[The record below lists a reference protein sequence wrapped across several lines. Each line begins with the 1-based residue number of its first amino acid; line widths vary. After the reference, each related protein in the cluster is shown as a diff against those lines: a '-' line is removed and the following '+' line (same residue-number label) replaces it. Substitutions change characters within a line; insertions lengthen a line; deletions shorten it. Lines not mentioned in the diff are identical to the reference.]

1 MKLGGENSCPATP
14 PSIPVE
20 ARAGRL
26 STWTSRLAPLIR
38 SFRISMTIVLGKR
51 NIPSVLHIDKSRMM
65 QPGKTTAGLLPI
77 SAAATQKSG
86 SAAPAKKTPKPP
98 APRLKLLIRRLPP
111 GLTQAELES
120 ALGNQWKA
128 GAGNVDWVQ
137 YKPGKVSKDPNKP
150 SRPSRAYIHVV
161 STECVSSLSD
171 AVRQASFQDARN
183 TLHDPILLG
192 PPSLEFAPYAKT
204 PGSRSRK
211 DARQG
216 TIDQDSDFITFLE
229 SLTQPI
235 TKPAAVDST
244 ADGED
249 KKKETVMT
257 PLVQFIKDKK
267 ASKVKDGSGSKSKHS
282 RSDKESKQEK
292 VQAKKLLQRA
302 DKETSANSSDKKPKG
317 EKTSKDSVKATK
329 QGAAAT
335 AKGGKSST
343 TSNTTK
349 DTKDT
354 TAAPERKR
362 ERGNVAVA
370 TKILQRD
377 LGLSAPG
384 GRRRGK
390 GGTTETASPK
400 NESSRDSAILSTDLS
415 KKETP
420 RPPKTASSTT
430 NSSKPKDGESSS
442 RPDAAAAPPATLPAK
457 STKGGKAKLPST
469 AKQAFLKHA
478 NPSQGVTEALLQS
491 AFTPFG
497 AVTKV
502 EIDKKKGFGYVDF
515 AEPEAL
521 RKAIAASPVSVAQ
534 SQVVVLER
542 KENPGIEKSRKGREG
557 LTANKVK
564 APTEAAGSASGI
576 GGNIGGNAG
585 PSRGSRGGRGS
596 RNKGPKGGASEK
608 TGDTEA
614 K

>member
-1 MKLGGENSCPATP
+1 MPRG
-14 PSIPVE
+14 
-20 ARAGRL
+20 L
-26 STWTSRLAPLIR
+26 STWSWLFNILWD
-38 SFRISMTIVLGKR
+38 FHDFVLGKR
-51 NIPSVLHIDKSRMM
+51 NIASVLNIEKVHHD
-65 QPGKTTAGLLPI
+65 
-77 SAAATQKSG
+77 
-86 SAAPAKKTPKPP
+86 
-98 APRLKLLIRRLPP
+98 APRQDHGRSAPNFGSSYAKVGLWSARKENAQASRSTSQTSHSTFATRANTDRAGECSWGPVEGWGRERRLASVQTWQ
-111 GLTQAELES
+111 GVERVGFTLLRRS
-120 ALGNQWKA
+120 VALISTNGGSSN
-128 GAGNVDWVQ
+128 
-137 YKPGKVSKDPNKP
+137 SPNKP

-192 PPSLEFAPYAKT
+192 PPSLEFAPYAKI
-204 PGSRSRK
+204 PGSRLRK

-216 TIDQDSDFITFLE
+216 TIDQDSDFIAFLE

-235 TKPAAVDST
+235 TRPAAVDST
-244 ADGED
+244 ADGEE
-249 KKKETVMT
+249 KKKETVMTT

-267 ASKVKDGSGSKSKHS
+267 ASKLKDGSGSKSKHS

-292 VQAKKLLQRA
+292 VQAKKLLQRG
-302 DKETSANSSDKKPKG
+302 DKEALTNSSDKKTKG
-317 EKTSKDSVKATK
+317 EKTSKDPVKATK
-329 QGAAAT
+329 HGAAAN

-343 TSNTTK
+343 TSNI
-349 DTKDT
+349 TKDT

-362 ERGNVAVA
+362 ERGNVTVA

-377 LGLSAPG
+377 LGLSTSG

-390 GGTTETASPK
+390 GGSTDTASAK
-400 NESSRDSAILSTDLS
+400 NESSRDSAIPSSDVP
-415 KKETP
+415 KKETT

-430 NSSKPKDGESSS
+430 NSPKPKDGESSS
-442 RPDAAAAPPATLPAK
+442 RPDAAAAPPAALAAK
-457 STKGGKAKLPST
+457 STKGGKAKHPST

-557 LTANKVK
+557 FTANKAK
-564 APTEAAGSASGI
+564 APTEAGGSASGA
-576 GGNIGGNAG
+576 GGNVGSNAG
-585 PSRGSRGGRGS
+585 SSRGSRGGRGS

-608 TGDTEA
+608 TGGTEA
-614 K
+614 E

>member
-1 MKLGGENSCPATP
+1 
-14 PSIPVE
+14 
-20 ARAGRL
+20 
-26 STWTSRLAPLIR
+26 
-38 SFRISMTIVLGKR
+38 
-51 NIPSVLHIDKSRMM
+51 MM
-65 QPGKTTAGLLPI
+65 PPGKTTAGLLPI
-77 SAAATQKSG
+77 AAAATQKSG
-86 SAAPAKKTPKPP
+86 SGAPAKKTPKPP

-120 ALGNQWKA
+120 ALGEQWKV
-128 GAGNVDWVQ
+128 GAGNVDWLQ

-216 TIDQDSDFITFLE
+216 TIDQDSDFIGFLE

-235 TKPAAVDST
+235 TRPTVMDST
-244 ADGED
+244 VDGED
-249 KKKETVMT
+249 KKKEAVMTT

-267 ASKVKDGSGSKSKHS
+267 ASKLKDGSGSKSKHG
-282 RSDKESKQEK
+282 RSDKESRQEK
-292 VQAKKLLQRA
+292 VQAKKLLQRG
-302 DKETSANSSDKKPKG
+302 DKETAAPSSDKKPKA

-329 QGAAAT
+329 QGAAAN

-343 TSNTTK
+343 TSNT
-349 DTKDT
+349 TKDT

-362 ERGNVAVA
+362 ERGNVTVA

-377 LGLSAPG
+377 LGLSASG

-390 GGTTETASPK
+390 GGSTDTASK
-400 NESSRDSAILSTDLS
+400 SESSRDSGIPSADLR
-415 KKETP
+415 KKDTT
-420 RPPKTASSTT
+420 RPPKTASSMANTPR
-430 NSSKPKDGESSS
+430 PKDSESSS
-442 RPDAAAAPPATLPAK
+442 RADAAAPLATLPPK
-457 STKGGKAKLPST
+457 STKGGKAKHPST

-478 NPSQGVTEALLQS
+478 NPSQGVTEALLES
-491 AFTPFG
+491 AFSPFG
-497 AVTKV
+497 TVTKV

-557 LTANKVK
+557 FTANKTK
-564 APTEAAGSASGI
+564 APTEAAGSASGT
-576 GGNIGGNAG
+576 GGNVGGNAG
-585 PSRGSRGGRGS
+585 SSRGSRGGRGS
-596 RNKGPKGGASEK
+596 RNKGPKGNAGASEK
-608 TGDTEA
+608 TGSTEA

>member
-1 MKLGGENSCPATP
+1 
-14 PSIPVE
+14 
-20 ARAGRL
+20 
-26 STWTSRLAPLIR
+26 
-38 SFRISMTIVLGKR
+38 
-51 NIPSVLHIDKSRMM
+51 M

-77 SAAATQKSG
+77 PAAATQKSG
-86 SAAPAKKTPKPP
+86 SGAPARKTPKPP

-120 ALGNQWKA
+120 ALGDQWKA
-128 GAGNVDWVQ
+128 GAGNVDWLQ

-161 STECVSSLSD
+161 STECVSLLSD

-216 TIDQDSDFITFLE
+216 TIDQDSDFIAFLE

-235 TKPAAVDST
+235 TRPVAVDST
-244 ADGED
+244 PDGED
-249 KKKETVMT
+249 KKKQAVMTT

-267 ASKVKDGSGSKSKHS
+267 ASKLKDGSGSKSKHS

-292 VQAKKLLQRA
+292 VQAKKLLQRG
-302 DKETSANSSDKKPKG
+302 DKEPSANSSDKKPKG

-329 QGAAAT
+329 QGAAAN

-343 TSNTTK
+343 TSNATK
-349 DTKDT
+349 DTA
-354 TAAPERKR
+354 AAPERKR
-362 ERGNVAVA
+362 ERGNVTAA

-377 LGLSAPG
+377 LGLSTSG

-390 GGTTETASPK
+390 GTSTDTASPK
-400 NESSRDSAILSTDLS
+400 NESSRDSAIPSADLS
-415 KKETP
+415 KETT
-420 RPPKTASSTT
+420 RPPKTASSST
-430 NSSKPKDGESSS
+430 NAPKPKDSESSS
-442 RPDAAAAPPATLPAK
+442 RPDAAPPPPATLPAK
-457 STKGGKAKLPST
+457 STKAGKSKHPST

-502 EIDKKKGFGYVDF
+502 EIDKKKGFGYIDF

-557 LTANKVK
+557 FTANKTK
-564 APTEAAGSASGI
+564 APTEASGSTSGAGGHVT
-576 GGNIGGNAG
+576 GGNAG
-585 PSRGSRGGRGS
+585 SSRGSRRGRGS
-596 RNKGPKGGASEK
+596 RNKGPKSGASEK
-608 TGDTEA
+608 TGGTEA
-614 K
+614 E